1 MKITKRCLV
10 KKRKNKNKESNPYFL
25 TFTVYFLVTLP

>member
-25 TFTVYFLVTLP
+25 TFTVY